1 MKVEIWSD
9 VMCPFCY
16 IGKRRF
22 ENALKQFSEKE
33 KVQVEWKS
41 YQLNPDLVT
50 ESNKNLNEYLS
61 ETKGWTIDYVRKLN
75 ERIIAMAQQ
84 EGLTYN
90 FDHVIVANSFDAHR
104 LSHLAKKYNLQ
115 NELEEKL
122 FSAYF
127 TEGKNTGDKETLAQL
142 GVEVGLDADEAKEI
156 LNGKN
161 FTDEV
166 RQDIYEAQQ
175 LGISGVPFFLFN
187 NKYAISGAQETKTF
201 IQALDTIGKES
212 NN

>member
-22 ENALKQFSEKE
+22 ESALKQFSEKE

-90 FDHVIVANSFDAHR
+90 FNHVIVANSFDAHR

-201 IQALDTIGKES
+201 IQALDIIGKES

>member
-90 FDHVIVANSFDAHR
+90 FNHVIVANSFDAHR

-201 IQALDTIGKES
+201 IQALDIIGKES

>member
-22 ENALKQFSEKE
+22 ESALKQFSEKE

-50 ESNKNLNEYLS
+50 ESNKSLNEYLS

>member
-41 YQLNPDLVT
+41 YQLNPDLAT

-201 IQALDTIGKES
+201 IQALDIIGKES